1 MKKSFVLLSALV
13 VTTTFIVNC
22 QKAPDKRRVRP
33 TAGGSGSP
41 TDVVDK
47 TKLPTK
53 VCSAELLNNYK
64 SFHKSQVLLNKTTI
78 TASSTEAEKESQR
91 KLGVETLA
99 KCDEVIDKLKL
110 EDNQGCYMDNGV
122 KDVSNALMVPSMQNI
137 CNKLGAKL
145 KAEVE
150 LDSSYAD
157 AAKENEKAK
166 QEAKKVQENFI
177 GKDKTFKISEQV
189 LDMMY
194 EGNTNLGMFLTEGEV
209 KSSKS
214 SLETALAASKTVCTA
229 IGEGITKDQTLKETV
244 LTFTSFENADKS
256 NLDELA
262 IEFKGKATMINLVLQ
277 SEGEITTA
285 GNLLC
290 LNLEVAKLSVNKL
303 TEVFGKGI
311 TSAPVKVSTEVTGAT
326 SESTPAAASATATAS
341 ATAFTSQDL
350 AAKQPAGSPQDQH
363 LASGTAQMIADANK
377 EVSQKEANQK
387 AAADKAA
394 AEKKDKEEKAAA
406 DKLAADKAEKEEA
419 AKEEAAKEEAAKVTV
434 VTTPVASTGA
444 SATAATKEQAEDAA
458 GQLAMLKEKAE
469 RLEAEA
475 VAAEADVKKLEEAN
489 AKAEDVDQAKA
500 KARITRESANSAKA
514 DYDAANKT
522 AVAAK

>member
-166 QEAKKVQENFI
+166 EEAKKVQENFI

-229 IGEGITKDQTLKETV
+229 IGEGIAKDQTLKETV

-290 LNLEVAKLSVNKL
+290 LNLEVGKLSVNKL
-303 TEVFGKGI
+303 TEVFGKAI
-311 TSAPVKVSTEVTGAT
+311 TSAPVQVSTEVTGAT
-326 SESTPAAASATATAS
+326 SESTPAAASATATVS

-377 EVSQKEANQK
+377 EVPQKAADQK

-394 AEKKDKEEKAAA
+394 ADKKAKEEKAAA
-406 DKLAADKAEKEEA
+406 DKLAEEKAEKEEV
-419 AKEEAAKEEAAKVTV
+419 AKVSV
-434 VTTPVASTGA
+434 VTTPVASSAA
-444 SATAATKEQAEDAA
+444 SATVATKEQVEDAA

>member
-33 TAGGSGSP
+33 TAGGSGTQS
-41 TDVVDK
+41 DVVDK

-166 QEAKKVQENFI
+166 EEAKKVQENFI

-229 IGEGITKDQTLKETV
+229 IGEGISKEQTLKETV

-311 TSAPVKVSTEVTGAT
+311 TSAPVKVTTEVTGAT
-326 SESTPAAASATATAS
+326 SESTPAAASATTTVS

-377 EVSQKEANQK
+377 EVPQKEADQK

-394 AEKKDKEEKAAA
+394 AEKKAKEEKAAA
-406 DKLAADKAEKEEA
+406 DKLAADKAEKEEV
-419 AKEEAAKEEAAKVTV
+419 AKEEAAKVTV